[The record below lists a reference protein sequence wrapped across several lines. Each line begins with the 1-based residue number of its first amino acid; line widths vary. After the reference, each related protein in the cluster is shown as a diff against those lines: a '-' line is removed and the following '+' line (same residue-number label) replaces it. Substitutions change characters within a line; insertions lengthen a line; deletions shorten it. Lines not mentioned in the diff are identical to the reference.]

1 MKQNKTGLIK
11 LGVAGFRTKLVRL
24 GFTKQLAYLSLL
36 TGAVL
41 EMTDIPQL
49 RLSGFVAMF
58 LGFLLLLLID
68 MPKIDPD
75 AYA

>member
-1 MKQNKTGLIK
+1 M
-11 LGVAGFRTKLVRL
+11 
-24 GFTKQLAYLSLL
+24 AYLSLL
-36 TGAVL
+36 TGVVL
-41 EMTDIPQL
+41 ETTDIPQL

-68 MPKIDPD
+68 IPKIDPD